1 VEIIEFKAGDT
12 DLIDRAFAI
21 ATAAH
26 EADTPENPAIAERF
40 FRTLFSHPFPGRE
53 RHWFAAVENGTA
65 VGYTRMNF
73 FTNENLD
80 QCWFEI
86 RVHPDHRGTEAEA
99 LLREQVERFCAEHG
113 RTSIVTGVP
122 IYWEGG
128 PARDAAAARTFEANG
143 YKLALTTVNRRSPID
158 PLGAVEEQ
166 RRYEEALAKAG
177 DAYEVRQWIGP
188 VPDDLVDTM
197 CRMETMIM
205 SEIPLGELELEP
217 EQMDAEKLRAKEA
230 VNRAEGRTW
239 ATAVAVERATGEV
252 RAWTEVAV
260 DEGTERDGHQGIT
273 IVDPA
278 HRGHRLGLLLKLV
291 NLRQIREHFP
301 ALEYIWTDNADV
313 NAPMIAINE
322 LMGYTTVDANAEYQ
336 KKLAA

>member
-128 PARDAAAARTFEANG
+128 PARRPRRADLRSERLQARAHHGQPSQPHRPARRRRGAAPVRG
-143 YKLALTTVNRRSPID
+143 
-158 PLGAVEEQ
+158 GA
-166 RRYEEALAKAG
+166 G
-177 DAYEVRQWIGP
+177 
-188 VPDDLVDTM
+188 
-197 CRMETMIM
+197 
-205 SEIPLGELELEP
+205 
-217 EQMDAEKLRAKEA
+217 
-230 VNRAEGRTW
+230 EGR
-239 ATAVAVERATGEV
+239 RRLRGPP
-252 RAWTEVAV
+252 V
-260 DEGTERDGHQGIT
+260 DRPGPR
-273 IVDPA
+273 
-278 HRGHRLGLLLKLV
+278 
-291 NLRQIREHFP
+291 
-301 ALEYIWTDNADV
+301 
-313 NAPMIAINE
+313 
-322 LMGYTTVDANAEYQ
+322 
-336 KKLAA
+336 